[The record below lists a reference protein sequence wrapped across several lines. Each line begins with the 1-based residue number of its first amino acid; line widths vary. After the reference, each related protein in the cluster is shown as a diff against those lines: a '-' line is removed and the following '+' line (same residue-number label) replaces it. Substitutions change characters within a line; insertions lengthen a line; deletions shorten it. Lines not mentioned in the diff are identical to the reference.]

1 MKTGFKEILS
11 GKAVLFAVVITSFSS
26 AAVSDHFNTRNLLDI
41 CKEDASFNGN
51 CFTYIAAYKDL
62 LGFFGSSS
70 PEERIALFCLLD
82 VPTNEISAALQSFQL
97 RPNDHSRIADFLIAE
112 FCNG

>member
-1 MKTGFKEILS
+1 MKTGFMEILS
-11 GKAVLFAVVITSFSS
+11 GKAVLFTVVITFFSS
-26 AAVSDHFNTRNLLDI
+26 AAVSDHFNTRNLLDV

-62 LGFFGSSS
+62 LGFFVLSS
-70 PEERIALFCLLD
+70 PEERSAALCLLD
-82 VPTNEISAALQSFQL
+82 VPTKEISVALQSFQL

>member
-1 MKTGFKEILS
+1 MKIGFEEMLYV
-11 GKAVLFAVVITSFSS
+11 KAVLLAVFITSFSS
-26 AAVSDHFNTRNLLDI
+26 AALSDHFNTRNLLGV

-62 LGFFGSSS
+62 LGFFVLSS
-70 PEERIALFCLLD
+70 PEERVAALCLLD
-82 VPTNEISAALQSFQL
+82 VPTKEISVALQSFQL

>member
-1 MKTGFKEILS
+1 MKIVFKDTICSL
-11 GKAVLFAVVITSFSS
+11 AVLFSVAFTSTSS
-26 AAVSDHFNTRNLLDI
+26 AALSDHFNTRNLLDV

-62 LGFFGSSS
+62 LGFFVLSS
-70 PEERIALFCLLD
+70 PEERIAALCLLD
-82 VPTNEISAALQSFQL
+82 VPTKEISVALQSFQL

-112 FCNG
+112 FCEV